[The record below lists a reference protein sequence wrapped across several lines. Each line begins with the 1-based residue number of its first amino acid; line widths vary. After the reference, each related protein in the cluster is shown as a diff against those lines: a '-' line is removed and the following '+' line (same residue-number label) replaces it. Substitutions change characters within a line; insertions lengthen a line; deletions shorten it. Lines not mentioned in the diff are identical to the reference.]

1 MIITRT
7 REPPVGYTK
16 KGETTDAKGMERPED
31 LVERHSAKHHGN
43 GKGYRLIYQ
52 NPNHPPARERLK
64 AMVVRAA
71 TFKGAI
77 GAIAVPL
84 VVAVLAAAIIKW
96 LGLT

>member
-1 MIITRT
+1 MQKVWNGLKIWWRGIPPSIT
-7 REPPVGYTK
+7 
-16 KGETTDAKGMERPED
+16 ETE
-31 LVERHSAKHHGN
+31 
-43 GKGYRLIYQ
+43 KGYRLIYQ
-52 NPNHPPARERLK
+52 NPNHPPVRERLK